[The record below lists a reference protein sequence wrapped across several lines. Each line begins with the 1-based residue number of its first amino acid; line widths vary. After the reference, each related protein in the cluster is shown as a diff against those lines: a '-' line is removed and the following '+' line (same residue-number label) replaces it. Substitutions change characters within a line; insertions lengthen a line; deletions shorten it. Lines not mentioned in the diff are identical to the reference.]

1 MHHFLHQKID
11 TVGEWGSLAG
21 QGCLHGQ
28 LPHLSCTYVRLQNI
42 IALCEEKTRLTSCHL
57 CRSLSAVGRRVL
69 SIESFGALQ
78 GKHVHTYVQACVHR
92 HMHMDAHMHT

>member
-1 MHHFLHQKID
+1 M
-11 TVGEWGSLAG
+11 
-21 QGCLHGQ
+21 
-28 LPHLSCTYVRLQNI
+28 RLQSI